1 MARSSCP
8 IVKVLLLAWR
18 WPPELTMIWVALLP
32 LVLLADVALKVVP
45 LALKQAA
52 AADHDLG
59 RRVVVIALKVT
70 VSPAAK
76 VRVPLSASVT
86 VT

>member
-1 MARSSCP
+1 MARFSCP

-45 LALKQAA
+45 LALKRPP
-52 AADHDLG
+52 LPTTIC
-59 RRVVVIALKVT
+59 VVE
-70 VSPAAK
+70 S
-76 VRVPLSASVT
+76 
-86 VT
+86 